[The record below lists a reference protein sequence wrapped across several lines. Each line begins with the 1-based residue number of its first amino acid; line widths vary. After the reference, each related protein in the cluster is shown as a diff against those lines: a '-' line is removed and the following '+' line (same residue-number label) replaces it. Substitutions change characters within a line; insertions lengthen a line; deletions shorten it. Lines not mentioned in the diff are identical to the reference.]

1 MKKEKILRNIL
12 IALTIIMIVLFIYVL
27 ATREDEG
34 KKPVLPPKEE
44 ETEDISYVNDENI
57 KLDLFDYFKM
67 ENHNQN
73 MIYSPLSINY
83 AINMLYDGAAN
94 NTKTQIDKLRRDLTK
109 YNNYEKNLNIANG
122 LFIKPGVNIK
132 QNYIDGLKNRYNAE
146 IYNELNINTIN
157 SWVKKNTLGLID
169 KAADEL
175 DPSTVV
181 FLVNALAIDMEWEHP
196 FESGAGMT
204 FNGKGLYQNMKNT
217 VFSEDVL
224 YSKEDNAVLLPLKQ
238 YGDTKLEVM
247 LVMPENLPEYINN
260 LTAEDITKIDN
271 NFKKVTEDGLT
282 IVAPK
287 FKYDY
292 QLSFKEDLIK
302 QGLTDMFTEAA
313 DFSNMSEEEQ
323 LIVTDAIHKATIDFS
338 TEGVKAAAI
347 TGFGMK
353 NGSVLGIHD
362 TITFDKPFMYIIRDS
377 KTKDI
382 WFIGKVYEPTK
393 MNESE

>member
-27 ATREDEG
+27 ATREEEEDI
-34 KKPVLPPKEE
+34 KKPEE

-94 NTKTQIDKLRRDLTK
+94 NTRTQLDTLRRDLTK
-109 YNNYEKNLNIANG
+109 YNNYDKNLNIANG

-132 QNYIDGLKNRYNAE
+132 ESYINGLKSRYNAE
-146 IYNELNINTIN
+146 VYNKLDITEIN

-196 FESGAGMT
+196 FESGVGMN

-260 LTAEDITKIDN
+260 LTEEDIAKVDN

-302 QGLTDMFTEAA
+302 QGITDMFSDNA
-313 DFSNMSEEEQ
+313 DFTNMSDGD
-323 LIVTDAIHKATIDFS
+323 LSVTDAIHKATIDFS

-347 TGFGMK
+347 TGISFK
-353 NGSVLGIHD
+353 NGAVLGIHD
-362 TITFDKPFMYIIRDS
+362 SITFDKPFMYIIRDS
-377 KTKDI
+377 KTKNI

-393 MNESE
+393 MEESK

>member
-27 ATREDEG
+27 ATREEEEDI
-34 KKPVLPPKEE
+34 KKPEE

-94 NTKTQIDKLRRDLTK
+94 NTRTQLDTLRRDLTK
-109 YNNYEKNLNIANG
+109 YNNYDKNLNIANG

-132 QNYIDGLKNRYNAE
+132 ESYINGLKSRYNAE
-146 IYNELNINTIN
+146 VYNKLDIAEIN

-196 FESGAGMT
+196 FESGVGMN

-224 YSKEDNAVLLPLKQ
+224 YSKDDNAVLLPLKQ

-260 LTAEDITKIDN
+260 LTEEDIAKVDN

-292 QLSFKEDLIK
+292 QLFRFNTNFFPIIL
-302 QGLTDMFTEAA
+302 LYHN
-313 DFSNMSEEEQ
+313 SNNQSRN
-323 LIVTDAIHKATIDFS
+323 TK
-338 TEGVKAAAI
+338 
-347 TGFGMK
+347 
-353 NGSVLGIHD
+353 
-362 TITFDKPFMYIIRDS
+362 
-377 KTKDI
+377 KDI
-382 WFIGKVYEPTK
+382 
-393 MNESE
+393 